1 MINGSY
7 KPYKKPNDILLY
19 INKNSNHPPQ
29 IIKELPRNVNDRLR
43 RNSSNSD
50 IFNSSKEEYKTAL
63 KNSGYKNIDFKYIAE
78 NKNDNRQ
85 NRRRNIIWF
94 NPPFSQTVSANVG
107 KRFLNLLDKHFPPNN
122 QLHKIFN
129 RNTVKVSYSCTPNVG
144 SIIKSHNK
152 KLTNTESKQ
161 MKDCN
166 CRKKEECPLEG
177 KCRSEDIIYKCV
189 ATAIGHRQRA
199 YLGTAEGEFKQ
210 RFYNHKKSFRNRH
223 YATETSLSK
232 YIWEIKDKYDITPNL
247 KWYIIKTVP
256 GYSNISKRCMLC
268 LHKKY
273 EILNYPDQEELLNKR
288 CELVSKCRH
297 INKFL
302 LSNYKSND

>member
-1 MINGSY
+1 MIQKYINGQQIDQLRKKIIKIFKEIGFKIGIETNLKIVDFLDITFNLINGSY
-7 KPYKKPNDILLY
+7 KPYKKPNDVLLY

-29 IIKELPRNVNDRLR
+29 IIKELPKIINDRLS

-78 NKNDNRQ
+78 NKNDNRR

-94 NPPFSQTVSANVG
+94 KPPFSQTVSTNVG

-166 CRKKEECPLEG
+166 CRKKEECPLE
-177 KCRSEDIIYKCV
+177 V
-189 ATAIGHRQRA
+189 
-199 YLGTAEGEFKQ
+199 
-210 RFYNHKKSFRNRH
+210 
-223 YATETSLSK
+223 
-232 YIWEIKDKYDITPNL
+232 
-247 KWYIIKTVP
+247 
-256 GYSNISKRCMLC
+256 
-268 LHKKY
+268 
-273 EILNYPDQEELLNKR
+273 
-288 CELVSKCRH
+288 
-297 INKFL
+297 
-302 LSNYKSND
+302 